1 MGFIALI
8 RRELA
13 NAFLHDARRAI
24 FLFGAATAY
33 LILFGILYYPGVVKE
48 IPTVVCDEEHTAYSR
63 LLTRQV
69 DDDERLGL
77 VRVVA
82 DEGEARDMLR
92 RKEVYAAVIIPA
104 DFSHDILNGR
114 SAKVLF
120 MLNGANIIT
129 TNIATTAGNDIVNT
143 FNTRFAARQA
153 ALRTSGDEQM
163 LKKRIS
169 PVETTLRVLNNPTQS
184 YMMFFVTG
192 LAMAAMQRAF
202 FSLLKKVKSGDYSS
216 KAVRLPYYREKGGLF
231 NLILSTNAITIK
243 NSFLTVPMSREYMKR
258 HHGHRIRIPV
268 PDRLKDKTIQEVRI
282 CPMYGG
288 RYFKIQYCYLQDPE
302 PVKTSPD
309 RVLAIDLGL
318 DNLAACVTNTGT
330 SFLMDGRK
338 LKSINQYW
346 NKRKARLQSIAAKQG
361 QNTTNQLCQLA
372 KKCNFRMQDILRK
385 TARYI
390 LDFCISH
397 QIGTLVCGYNRDFKR
412 GLKLGKVTNQHFT
425 QISLSYLR
433 STLKHLCERY
443 GITYLEQ
450 EESYTSQASC
460 LDLDDIPV
468 YQPDTPYTGTF
479 SGQRVRR
486 GLYRFA
492 NGRTANADING
503 AANILR
509 KSKQNFDFE
518 GLCKGLLDSP
528 LRIRLS

>member
-82 DEGEARDMLR
+82 DEWEARDMLR

-184 YMMFFVTG
+184 YMLFFVTG
-192 LAMAAMQRAF
+192 LAMAAMQQSFFLAIGAAVQCDFRNPELKGTSKGKLLVVKVGVYWVLSILSFGLVCVLARLLGIPDRASIQSLGLLAGAFSFAAISLGLFASSIFHNELQFVRASIMYTVPIFIFGGYTWPLEAMDPVTQVVAQAFPMAWMSNAVREFFLSGHLATLSHNLTALTVMGIIF
-202 FSLLKKVKSGDYSS
+202 FSLGSWIFLHKIDGVK
-216 KAVRLPYYREKGGLF
+216 
-231 NLILSTNAITIK
+231 
-243 NSFLTVPMSREYMKR
+243 
-258 HHGHRIRIPV
+258 
-268 PDRLKDKTIQEVRI
+268 
-282 CPMYGG
+282 
-288 RYFKIQYCYLQDPE
+288 
-302 PVKTSPD
+302 
-309 RVLAIDLGL
+309 
-318 DNLAACVTNTGT
+318 
-330 SFLMDGRK
+330 
-338 LKSINQYW
+338 
-346 NKRKARLQSIAAKQG
+346 
-361 QNTTNQLCQLA
+361 
-372 KKCNFRMQDILRK
+372 
-385 TARYI
+385 
-390 LDFCISH
+390 
-397 QIGTLVCGYNRDFKR
+397 
-412 GLKLGKVTNQHFT
+412 
-425 QISLSYLR
+425 
-433 STLKHLCERY
+433 
-443 GITYLEQ
+443 
-450 EESYTSQASC
+450 
-460 LDLDDIPV
+460 
-468 YQPDTPYTGTF
+468 
-479 SGQRVRR
+479 
-486 GLYRFA
+486 
-492 NGRTANADING
+492 
-503 AANILR
+503 
-509 KSKQNFDFE
+509 
-518 GLCKGLLDSP
+518 
-528 LRIRLS
+528 

>member
-63 LLTRQV
+63 FLTRQV

-163 LKKRIS
+163 LKKRIL

-192 LAMAAMQRAF
+192 LAMAAMQQGFFLAIGAAVQCDFRNPELKGTSKGKLLVVKVGVYWVLSILSFGLVCVLARLLGIPDRASIQSLGLLAGAFSFAAISLGLFASSIFHNELQFVRASIMYTVPAFIFGGYTWPLEAMDPVTQVVAQAFPMAWMSNAVRELFLSGHLATLSHNLTALTVMGIIF
-202 FSLLKKVKSGDYSS
+202 FSLGSWIFLHKIDGVK
-216 KAVRLPYYREKGGLF
+216 
-231 NLILSTNAITIK
+231 
-243 NSFLTVPMSREYMKR
+243 
-258 HHGHRIRIPV
+258 
-268 PDRLKDKTIQEVRI
+268 
-282 CPMYGG
+282 
-288 RYFKIQYCYLQDPE
+288 
-302 PVKTSPD
+302 
-309 RVLAIDLGL
+309 
-318 DNLAACVTNTGT
+318 
-330 SFLMDGRK
+330 
-338 LKSINQYW
+338 
-346 NKRKARLQSIAAKQG
+346 
-361 QNTTNQLCQLA
+361 
-372 KKCNFRMQDILRK
+372 
-385 TARYI
+385 
-390 LDFCISH
+390 
-397 QIGTLVCGYNRDFKR
+397 
-412 GLKLGKVTNQHFT
+412 
-425 QISLSYLR
+425 
-433 STLKHLCERY
+433 
-443 GITYLEQ
+443 
-450 EESYTSQASC
+450 
-460 LDLDDIPV
+460 
-468 YQPDTPYTGTF
+468 
-479 SGQRVRR
+479 
-486 GLYRFA
+486 
-492 NGRTANADING
+492 
-503 AANILR
+503 
-509 KSKQNFDFE
+509 
-518 GLCKGLLDSP
+518 
-528 LRIRLS
+528 

>member
-143 FNTRFAARQA
+143 FNTHFAARQA

-184 YMMFFVTG
+184 YMMFFMVG
-192 LAMAAMQRAF
+192 LAMAAMQQGIFLAVGAAVQGDFKDTEGLKGAPKAAVLVVKVAVYWLLSVLSFALVCVISYGLGIPDRASVTALLTLASA
-202 FSLLKKVKSGDYSS
+202 FSFAAVSLGLFASS
-216 KAVRLPYYREKGGLF
+216 IFHNELQFVRASIMYTVPAFIFGGYTWPLEAMDPVTQVVAQAFPMAWMSNAVRELF
-231 NLILSTNAITIK
+231 LSGHLATLSHNLTA
-243 NSFLTVPMSREYMKR
+243 LTVMGVIFLSLGSWIFL
-258 HHGHRIRIPV
+258 H
-268 PDRLKDKTIQEVRI
+268 
-282 CPMYGG
+282 
-288 RYFKIQYCYLQDPE
+288 KIDG
-302 PVKTSPD
+302 VK
-309 RVLAIDLGL
+309 
-318 DNLAACVTNTGT
+318 
-330 SFLMDGRK
+330 
-338 LKSINQYW
+338 
-346 NKRKARLQSIAAKQG
+346 
-361 QNTTNQLCQLA
+361 
-372 KKCNFRMQDILRK
+372 
-385 TARYI
+385 
-390 LDFCISH
+390 
-397 QIGTLVCGYNRDFKR
+397 
-412 GLKLGKVTNQHFT
+412 
-425 QISLSYLR
+425 
-433 STLKHLCERY
+433 
-443 GITYLEQ
+443 
-450 EESYTSQASC
+450 
-460 LDLDDIPV
+460 
-468 YQPDTPYTGTF
+468 
-479 SGQRVRR
+479 
-486 GLYRFA
+486 
-492 NGRTANADING
+492 
-503 AANILR
+503 
-509 KSKQNFDFE
+509 
-518 GLCKGLLDSP
+518 
-528 LRIRLS
+528 

>member
-1 MGFIALI
+1 MSILSLI

-63 LLTRQV
+63 LLIRQV

-192 LAMAAMQRAF
+192 LAMAAMQQGFFLAIGAAVQCDFRNPELKGTSKGKLLVVKVGVYWVLSILSFGLVCVLARLLGIPDRASIQSLGLLAGAFSFAAISLGLFASSIFHNELQFVRASVMYTVPAFIFGGYTWPLEAMDPVTQVVAQAFPMAWMSNAVRELFLSGHLATLSHNLTALTVMGVIF
-202 FSLLKKVKSGDYSS
+202 FSLGSWIFLHKIDGVK
-216 KAVRLPYYREKGGLF
+216 
-231 NLILSTNAITIK
+231 
-243 NSFLTVPMSREYMKR
+243 
-258 HHGHRIRIPV
+258 
-268 PDRLKDKTIQEVRI
+268 
-282 CPMYGG
+282 
-288 RYFKIQYCYLQDPE
+288 
-302 PVKTSPD
+302 
-309 RVLAIDLGL
+309 
-318 DNLAACVTNTGT
+318 
-330 SFLMDGRK
+330 
-338 LKSINQYW
+338 
-346 NKRKARLQSIAAKQG
+346 
-361 QNTTNQLCQLA
+361 
-372 KKCNFRMQDILRK
+372 
-385 TARYI
+385 
-390 LDFCISH
+390 
-397 QIGTLVCGYNRDFKR
+397 
-412 GLKLGKVTNQHFT
+412 
-425 QISLSYLR
+425 
-433 STLKHLCERY
+433 
-443 GITYLEQ
+443 
-450 EESYTSQASC
+450 
-460 LDLDDIPV
+460 
-468 YQPDTPYTGTF
+468 
-479 SGQRVRR
+479 
-486 GLYRFA
+486 
-492 NGRTANADING
+492 
-503 AANILR
+503 
-509 KSKQNFDFE
+509 
-518 GLCKGLLDSP
+518 
-528 LRIRLS
+528 

>member
-82 DEGEARDMLR
+82 DEWEARDMLR

-184 YMMFFVTG
+184 YMLFFVTG
-192 LAMAAMQRAF
+192 LAMAAMQQGFFLAIGAAVQCDFRNPELKGTSKGKLLVVKVGVYWVLSILSFGLVCVLALLLGIPDRASIQSLGLLAGAFSFAAISLGLFASSIFHNELQFVRASIMYTVPIFIFGGYTWPLEAMDPVTQVVAQAFPMAWMSNAVREFFLSGHLATLSHNLTALTVMGIIF
-202 FSLLKKVKSGDYSS
+202 FSLGSWIFLHKIDGVK
-216 KAVRLPYYREKGGLF
+216 
-231 NLILSTNAITIK
+231 
-243 NSFLTVPMSREYMKR
+243 
-258 HHGHRIRIPV
+258 
-268 PDRLKDKTIQEVRI
+268 
-282 CPMYGG
+282 
-288 RYFKIQYCYLQDPE
+288 
-302 PVKTSPD
+302 
-309 RVLAIDLGL
+309 
-318 DNLAACVTNTGT
+318 
-330 SFLMDGRK
+330 
-338 LKSINQYW
+338 
-346 NKRKARLQSIAAKQG
+346 
-361 QNTTNQLCQLA
+361 
-372 KKCNFRMQDILRK
+372 
-385 TARYI
+385 
-390 LDFCISH
+390 
-397 QIGTLVCGYNRDFKR
+397 
-412 GLKLGKVTNQHFT
+412 
-425 QISLSYLR
+425 
-433 STLKHLCERY
+433 
-443 GITYLEQ
+443 
-450 EESYTSQASC
+450 
-460 LDLDDIPV
+460 
-468 YQPDTPYTGTF
+468 
-479 SGQRVRR
+479 
-486 GLYRFA
+486 
-492 NGRTANADING
+492 
-503 AANILR
+503 
-509 KSKQNFDFE
+509 
-518 GLCKGLLDSP
+518 
-528 LRIRLS
+528 

>member
-184 YMMFFVTG
+184 YMMFFMVG
-192 LAMAAMQRAF
+192 LAMAAMQQGIFLAVGAAVQGDFKDTEGLKGAPKAAVLVVKVAVYWLLSVLSFALVCVISYGLGIPDRASVTALLTLASA
-202 FSLLKKVKSGDYSS
+202 FSFAAVSLGLFASS
-216 KAVRLPYYREKGGLF
+216 IFHNELQFVRASIMYTVPAFIFGGYTWPLEAMDPVTQVVAQAFPMAWMSNAVRELF
-231 NLILSTNAITIK
+231 LSGHLATLSHNLTA
-243 NSFLTVPMSREYMKR
+243 LTVMGVIFLS
-258 HHGHRIRIPV
+258 
-268 PDRLKDKTIQEVRI
+268 
-282 CPMYGG
+282 
-288 RYFKIQYCYLQDPE
+288 
-302 PVKTSPD
+302 
-309 RVLAIDLGL
+309 LG
-318 DNLAACVTNTGT
+318 
-330 SFLMDGRK
+330 SWIFLHKMDGVK
-338 LKSINQYW
+338 
-346 NKRKARLQSIAAKQG
+346 
-361 QNTTNQLCQLA
+361 
-372 KKCNFRMQDILRK
+372 
-385 TARYI
+385 
-390 LDFCISH
+390 
-397 QIGTLVCGYNRDFKR
+397 
-412 GLKLGKVTNQHFT
+412 
-425 QISLSYLR
+425 
-433 STLKHLCERY
+433 
-443 GITYLEQ
+443 
-450 EESYTSQASC
+450 
-460 LDLDDIPV
+460 
-468 YQPDTPYTGTF
+468 
-479 SGQRVRR
+479 
-486 GLYRFA
+486 
-492 NGRTANADING
+492 
-503 AANILR
+503 
-509 KSKQNFDFE
+509 
-518 GLCKGLLDSP
+518 
-528 LRIRLS
+528 

>member
-82 DEGEARDMLR
+82 DEEEARDMLR

-192 LAMAAMQRAF
+192 LAMAAMQQGFFLAIGAAVQCDFRDPELKGTSKGKLLVIKVGVYWVLSILSFGLVCVLARLLGIPDRASIQSLGLLAGAFSFAAISLGLFASSIFHNELQFVRASIMYTVPAFIFGGYTWPLEAMDPVTQVVAQAFPMAWMSNAVRELFLSGHLATLSHNLTALTVMGVIF
-202 FSLLKKVKSGDYSS
+202 FSLGSWIFLHKMNGVK
-216 KAVRLPYYREKGGLF
+216 
-231 NLILSTNAITIK
+231 
-243 NSFLTVPMSREYMKR
+243 
-258 HHGHRIRIPV
+258 
-268 PDRLKDKTIQEVRI
+268 
-282 CPMYGG
+282 
-288 RYFKIQYCYLQDPE
+288 
-302 PVKTSPD
+302 
-309 RVLAIDLGL
+309 
-318 DNLAACVTNTGT
+318 
-330 SFLMDGRK
+330 
-338 LKSINQYW
+338 
-346 NKRKARLQSIAAKQG
+346 
-361 QNTTNQLCQLA
+361 
-372 KKCNFRMQDILRK
+372 
-385 TARYI
+385 
-390 LDFCISH
+390 
-397 QIGTLVCGYNRDFKR
+397 
-412 GLKLGKVTNQHFT
+412 
-425 QISLSYLR
+425 
-433 STLKHLCERY
+433 
-443 GITYLEQ
+443 
-450 EESYTSQASC
+450 
-460 LDLDDIPV
+460 
-468 YQPDTPYTGTF
+468 
-479 SGQRVRR
+479 
-486 GLYRFA
+486 
-492 NGRTANADING
+492 
-503 AANILR
+503 
-509 KSKQNFDFE
+509 
-518 GLCKGLLDSP
+518 
-528 LRIRLS
+528 

>member
-1 MGFIALI
+1 MSILSLI

-63 LLTRQV
+63 LLIRQV

-92 RKEVYAAVIIPA
+92 QKEVYAAVIIPA

-192 LAMAAMQRAF
+192 LAMAAMQQGIFLAVGAAVQGDFKDTEGLKGAPKAAVLVVKVAVYWLLSVLSFALVCVISYGLGIPDRASVTALLTLASA
-202 FSLLKKVKSGDYSS
+202 FSFAAVSLGLFASS
-216 KAVRLPYYREKGGLF
+216 LFHNELQFVRASIMYTVPAFIFGGYTWPLEAMDPVTQVVAQAFPMAWMSNAVRELF
-231 NLILSTNAITIK
+231 LSGHLATLSHNLTA
-243 NSFLTVPMSREYMKR
+243 LTVMGVIFLSLGSWIFL
-258 HHGHRIRIPV
+258 H
-268 PDRLKDKTIQEVRI
+268 
-282 CPMYGG
+282 
-288 RYFKIQYCYLQDPE
+288 KIDG
-302 PVKTSPD
+302 VK
-309 RVLAIDLGL
+309 
-318 DNLAACVTNTGT
+318 
-330 SFLMDGRK
+330 
-338 LKSINQYW
+338 
-346 NKRKARLQSIAAKQG
+346 
-361 QNTTNQLCQLA
+361 
-372 KKCNFRMQDILRK
+372 
-385 TARYI
+385 
-390 LDFCISH
+390 
-397 QIGTLVCGYNRDFKR
+397 
-412 GLKLGKVTNQHFT
+412 
-425 QISLSYLR
+425 
-433 STLKHLCERY
+433 
-443 GITYLEQ
+443 
-450 EESYTSQASC
+450 
-460 LDLDDIPV
+460 
-468 YQPDTPYTGTF
+468 
-479 SGQRVRR
+479 
-486 GLYRFA
+486 
-492 NGRTANADING
+492 
-503 AANILR
+503 
-509 KSKQNFDFE
+509 
-518 GLCKGLLDSP
+518 
-528 LRIRLS
+528 

>member
-1 MGFIALI
+1 MSILSLI

-63 LLTRQV
+63 LLIRQV

-92 RKEVYAAVIIPA
+92 QKEVYAAVIIPA

-192 LAMAAMQRAF
+192 LAMAAMQQGF
-202 FSLLKKVKSGDYSS
+202 FLAIGAAVQCDFRNPELKGTSKGKLLVVKVGVYWVLS
-216 KAVRLPYYREKGGLF
+216 
-231 NLILSTNAITIK
+231 ILSFGLVCVLARLLGI
-243 NSFLTVPMSREYMKR
+243 
-258 HHGHRIRIPV
+258 
-268 PDRLKDKTIQEVRI
+268 PDRASIQ
-282 CPMYGG
+282 
-288 RYFKIQYCYLQDPE
+288 
-302 PVKTSPD
+302 S
-309 RVLAIDLGL
+309 LGL
-318 DNLAACVTNTGT
+318 LA
-330 SFLMDGRK
+330 
-338 LKSINQYW
+338 
-346 NKRKARLQSIAAKQG
+346 
-361 QNTTNQLCQLA
+361 
-372 KKCNFRMQDILRK
+372 
-385 TARYI
+385 
-390 LDFCISH
+390 
-397 QIGTLVCGYNRDFKR
+397 
-412 GLKLGKVTNQHFT
+412 
-425 QISLSYLR
+425 
-433 STLKHLCERY
+433 
-443 GITYLEQ
+443 
-450 EESYTSQASC
+450 
-460 LDLDDIPV
+460 
-468 YQPDTPYTGTF
+468 
-479 SGQRVRR
+479 
-486 GLYRFA
+486 
-492 NGRTANADING
+492 G
-503 AANILR
+503 A
-509 KSKQNFDFE
+509 
-518 GLCKGLLDSP
+518 
-528 LRIRLS
+528 

>member
-184 YMMFFVTG
+184 YMMFFMVG
-192 LAMAAMQRAF
+192 LAMAAMQQGIFLAVGAAVQGDFKDTEGLKGAPKAAVLVVKVAVYWLLSVLSFALVCVISYGLGIPDRASVTALLTLASA
-202 FSLLKKVKSGDYSS
+202 FSFAAVSLGLFASS
-216 KAVRLPYYREKGGLF
+216 LFHNELQFVRASIMYTVPAFIFGGYTWPLEAMDPVTQVVAQAFPMAWMSNAVRELF
-231 NLILSTNAITIK
+231 LSGHLAMLSHNLTA
-243 NSFLTVPMSREYMKR
+243 LTVMGVIFLSLGSWIFL
-258 HHGHRIRIPV
+258 H
-268 PDRLKDKTIQEVRI
+268 
-282 CPMYGG
+282 
-288 RYFKIQYCYLQDPE
+288 KIDG
-302 PVKTSPD
+302 VK
-309 RVLAIDLGL
+309 
-318 DNLAACVTNTGT
+318 
-330 SFLMDGRK
+330 
-338 LKSINQYW
+338 
-346 NKRKARLQSIAAKQG
+346 
-361 QNTTNQLCQLA
+361 
-372 KKCNFRMQDILRK
+372 
-385 TARYI
+385 
-390 LDFCISH
+390 
-397 QIGTLVCGYNRDFKR
+397 
-412 GLKLGKVTNQHFT
+412 
-425 QISLSYLR
+425 
-433 STLKHLCERY
+433 
-443 GITYLEQ
+443 
-450 EESYTSQASC
+450 
-460 LDLDDIPV
+460 
-468 YQPDTPYTGTF
+468 
-479 SGQRVRR
+479 
-486 GLYRFA
+486 
-492 NGRTANADING
+492 
-503 AANILR
+503 
-509 KSKQNFDFE
+509 
-518 GLCKGLLDSP
+518 
-528 LRIRLS
+528 

>member
-184 YMMFFVTG
+184 YMMFFMVG
-192 LAMAAMQRAF
+192 LAMAAMQQGIFLAVGAAVQGDFKDTEGLKGAPKAAVLVVKVAVYWLLSVLSFALVCVISYGLGIPDRASGTARLPLASA
-202 FSLLKKVKSGDYSS
+202 FSFAAVSLGLFASS
-216 KAVRLPYYREKGGLF
+216 LFHNELQFVRASIMYTVPAFIFGGYTWPLEAMDPVTQVVAQAFPMAWMSNAVRELF
-231 NLILSTNAITIK
+231 LSGHLATLSHNLTA
-243 NSFLTVPMSREYMKR
+243 LTVMGVIFLSLGSWIFL
-258 HHGHRIRIPV
+258 H
-268 PDRLKDKTIQEVRI
+268 
-282 CPMYGG
+282 
-288 RYFKIQYCYLQDPE
+288 KIDG
-302 PVKTSPD
+302 VK
-309 RVLAIDLGL
+309 
-318 DNLAACVTNTGT
+318 
-330 SFLMDGRK
+330 
-338 LKSINQYW
+338 
-346 NKRKARLQSIAAKQG
+346 
-361 QNTTNQLCQLA
+361 
-372 KKCNFRMQDILRK
+372 
-385 TARYI
+385 
-390 LDFCISH
+390 
-397 QIGTLVCGYNRDFKR
+397 
-412 GLKLGKVTNQHFT
+412 
-425 QISLSYLR
+425 
-433 STLKHLCERY
+433 
-443 GITYLEQ
+443 
-450 EESYTSQASC
+450 
-460 LDLDDIPV
+460 
-468 YQPDTPYTGTF
+468 
-479 SGQRVRR
+479 
-486 GLYRFA
+486 
-492 NGRTANADING
+492 
-503 AANILR
+503 
-509 KSKQNFDFE
+509 
-518 GLCKGLLDSP
+518 
-528 LRIRLS
+528 

>member
-192 LAMAAMQRAF
+192 LAMAAMQQGFFLAIGAAVQCDFRNPELKGTSKGKLLVVKVGVYWVLSILSFGLVCVLARLLGIPDRASIQSLGLLAGAFSFAAISLGLFASSIFHNELQFVRASIMYTVPAFIFGGYTWPLEAMDPVTQVVAQAFPMAWMSNAVRELFLSGHLATLSHNLTALTVMGVIF
-202 FSLLKKVKSGDYSS
+202 FSLGSWIFLHKIDGVK
-216 KAVRLPYYREKGGLF
+216 
-231 NLILSTNAITIK
+231 
-243 NSFLTVPMSREYMKR
+243 
-258 HHGHRIRIPV
+258 
-268 PDRLKDKTIQEVRI
+268 
-282 CPMYGG
+282 
-288 RYFKIQYCYLQDPE
+288 
-302 PVKTSPD
+302 
-309 RVLAIDLGL
+309 
-318 DNLAACVTNTGT
+318 
-330 SFLMDGRK
+330 
-338 LKSINQYW
+338 
-346 NKRKARLQSIAAKQG
+346 
-361 QNTTNQLCQLA
+361 
-372 KKCNFRMQDILRK
+372 
-385 TARYI
+385 
-390 LDFCISH
+390 
-397 QIGTLVCGYNRDFKR
+397 
-412 GLKLGKVTNQHFT
+412 
-425 QISLSYLR
+425 
-433 STLKHLCERY
+433 
-443 GITYLEQ
+443 
-450 EESYTSQASC
+450 
-460 LDLDDIPV
+460 
-468 YQPDTPYTGTF
+468 
-479 SGQRVRR
+479 
-486 GLYRFA
+486 
-492 NGRTANADING
+492 
-503 AANILR
+503 
-509 KSKQNFDFE
+509 
-518 GLCKGLLDSP
+518 
-528 LRIRLS
+528 

>member
-69 DDDERLGL
+69 DDDEWLGL

-120 MLNGANIIT
+120 MFNGANIIT

-192 LAMAAMQRAF
+192 LAMAAMQQGFFLAIGAAVQCDFRNPELKGTSKGKLLVVKVGVYWVLSILSFGLVCVLARLLGIPDRASIQSLGLLAGA
-202 FSLLKKVKSGDYSS
+202 FSFAAISLGLFASS
-216 KAVRLPYYREKGGLF
+216 IFHNELQFVRASIMYTVPAFIFGGYTWPLEAMDPVTQVVAQAFPMAWMSNAVRELF
-231 NLILSTNAITIK
+231 LSGHLATLSHNLTA
-243 NSFLTVPMSREYMKR
+243 LTVMGVIFLS
-258 HHGHRIRIPV
+258 
-268 PDRLKDKTIQEVRI
+268 
-282 CPMYGG
+282 
-288 RYFKIQYCYLQDPE
+288 
-302 PVKTSPD
+302 
-309 RVLAIDLGL
+309 LG
-318 DNLAACVTNTGT
+318 
-330 SFLMDGRK
+330 SWIF
-338 LKSINQYW
+338 
-346 NKRKARLQSIAAKQG
+346 
-361 QNTTNQLCQLA
+361 
-372 KKCNFRMQDILRK
+372 LRK
-385 TARYI
+385 MNKMA
-390 LDFCISH
+390 
-397 QIGTLVCGYNRDFKR
+397 
-412 GLKLGKVTNQHFT
+412 
-425 QISLSYLR
+425 
-433 STLKHLCERY
+433 
-443 GITYLEQ
+443 
-450 EESYTSQASC
+450 
-460 LDLDDIPV
+460 
-468 YQPDTPYTGTF
+468 
-479 SGQRVRR
+479 
-486 GLYRFA
+486 
-492 NGRTANADING
+492 
-503 AANILR
+503 
-509 KSKQNFDFE
+509 
-518 GLCKGLLDSP
+518 
-528 LRIRLS
+528 

>member
-92 RKEVYAAVIIPA
+92 RKGVYAAVIIPA

-184 YMMFFVTG
+184 YMMFFMVG
-192 LAMAAMQRAF
+192 LAMAAMQQGIFLAVGAAVQGDFKDTEGLKGAPKAAVLVVKVAVYWLLSVLSFALVCVISYGLGIPDRASVTALLTLASA
-202 FSLLKKVKSGDYSS
+202 FSFAAVSLGLFASS
-216 KAVRLPYYREKGGLF
+216 LFHNELQFVRASIMYTVPAFIFGGYTWPLEAMDPVTQVVAQAFPMAWMSNAVRELF
-231 NLILSTNAITIK
+231 LSGHLATLSHNLTA
-243 NSFLTVPMSREYMKR
+243 LTVMGVIFLSLGSWIFL
-258 HHGHRIRIPV
+258 H
-268 PDRLKDKTIQEVRI
+268 
-282 CPMYGG
+282 
-288 RYFKIQYCYLQDPE
+288 KIDG
-302 PVKTSPD
+302 VK
-309 RVLAIDLGL
+309 
-318 DNLAACVTNTGT
+318 
-330 SFLMDGRK
+330 
-338 LKSINQYW
+338 
-346 NKRKARLQSIAAKQG
+346 
-361 QNTTNQLCQLA
+361 
-372 KKCNFRMQDILRK
+372 
-385 TARYI
+385 
-390 LDFCISH
+390 
-397 QIGTLVCGYNRDFKR
+397 
-412 GLKLGKVTNQHFT
+412 
-425 QISLSYLR
+425 
-433 STLKHLCERY
+433 
-443 GITYLEQ
+443 
-450 EESYTSQASC
+450 
-460 LDLDDIPV
+460 
-468 YQPDTPYTGTF
+468 
-479 SGQRVRR
+479 
-486 GLYRFA
+486 
-492 NGRTANADING
+492 
-503 AANILR
+503 
-509 KSKQNFDFE
+509 
-518 GLCKGLLDSP
+518 
-528 LRIRLS
+528 

>member
-1 MGFIALI
+1 MSILSLI

-63 LLTRQV
+63 LLIRQV

-184 YMMFFVTG
+184 YMMFFMVG
-192 LAMAAMQRAF
+192 LAMAAMQQGIFLAVGAAVQGDFKDTEGLKGAPKAAVLVVKVAVYWLLSVLSFALVCVISYGLGIPDRASVTALLTLASA
-202 FSLLKKVKSGDYSS
+202 FSFAAVSLGLFASS
-216 KAVRLPYYREKGGLF
+216 LFHNELQFVRASIMYTVPAFIFGGYTWPLEAMDPVTQVVAQAFPMAWMSNAVRELF
-231 NLILSTNAITIK
+231 LSGHLATLSHNLTA
-243 NSFLTVPMSREYMKR
+243 LTVMGVIFLSLGSWIFL
-258 HHGHRIRIPV
+258 H
-268 PDRLKDKTIQEVRI
+268 
-282 CPMYGG
+282 
-288 RYFKIQYCYLQDPE
+288 KIDG
-302 PVKTSPD
+302 VK
-309 RVLAIDLGL
+309 
-318 DNLAACVTNTGT
+318 
-330 SFLMDGRK
+330 
-338 LKSINQYW
+338 
-346 NKRKARLQSIAAKQG
+346 
-361 QNTTNQLCQLA
+361 
-372 KKCNFRMQDILRK
+372 
-385 TARYI
+385 
-390 LDFCISH
+390 
-397 QIGTLVCGYNRDFKR
+397 
-412 GLKLGKVTNQHFT
+412 
-425 QISLSYLR
+425 
-433 STLKHLCERY
+433 
-443 GITYLEQ
+443 
-450 EESYTSQASC
+450 
-460 LDLDDIPV
+460 
-468 YQPDTPYTGTF
+468 
-479 SGQRVRR
+479 
-486 GLYRFA
+486 
-492 NGRTANADING
+492 
-503 AANILR
+503 
-509 KSKQNFDFE
+509 
-518 GLCKGLLDSP
+518 
-528 LRIRLS
+528 

>member
-82 DEGEARDMLR
+82 DEWEARDMLR

-184 YMMFFVTG
+184 YMLFFVTG
-192 LAMAAMQRAF
+192 LAMAAMQQGFFLAIGAAVQCDFRNPELKGTSKGKLLVVKVGVYWVLSILSFGLVCVLARLLGIPDRASIQSLGLLAGAFSFAAISLGLFASSIFHNELQFVRASIMYTVPIFIFGGYTWPLEAMDPVTQVVAQAFPMAWMSNAVREFFLSGHLATLSHNLTALTVMGIIF
-202 FSLLKKVKSGDYSS
+202 FSLGSWIFLHKIDGVK
-216 KAVRLPYYREKGGLF
+216 
-231 NLILSTNAITIK
+231 
-243 NSFLTVPMSREYMKR
+243 
-258 HHGHRIRIPV
+258 
-268 PDRLKDKTIQEVRI
+268 
-282 CPMYGG
+282 
-288 RYFKIQYCYLQDPE
+288 
-302 PVKTSPD
+302 
-309 RVLAIDLGL
+309 
-318 DNLAACVTNTGT
+318 
-330 SFLMDGRK
+330 
-338 LKSINQYW
+338 
-346 NKRKARLQSIAAKQG
+346 
-361 QNTTNQLCQLA
+361 
-372 KKCNFRMQDILRK
+372 
-385 TARYI
+385 
-390 LDFCISH
+390 
-397 QIGTLVCGYNRDFKR
+397 
-412 GLKLGKVTNQHFT
+412 
-425 QISLSYLR
+425 
-433 STLKHLCERY
+433 
-443 GITYLEQ
+443 
-450 EESYTSQASC
+450 
-460 LDLDDIPV
+460 
-468 YQPDTPYTGTF
+468 
-479 SGQRVRR
+479 
-486 GLYRFA
+486 
-492 NGRTANADING
+492 
-503 AANILR
+503 
-509 KSKQNFDFE
+509 
-518 GLCKGLLDSP
+518 
-528 LRIRLS
+528 

>member
-1 MGFIALI
+1 MSILSLI

-63 LLTRQV
+63 LLIRQV

-92 RKEVYAAVIIPA
+92 QKEVYAAVIIPA

-192 LAMAAMQRAF
+192 LAMAAMQQGFFLAIGAAVQCDFRNPELKGTSKGKLLVVKVGVYWVLSILSFGLVCVLARLLGIPDRASIQSLGLLAGAFSFAAISLGLFASSIFHNELQFVRASVMYTVPAFIFGGYTWPLEAMDPVTQVVAQAFPMAWMSNAVREFFLSGHLATLSHNLTALTVMGVIF
-202 FSLLKKVKSGDYSS
+202 FSLGSWIFLHKIDGVK
-216 KAVRLPYYREKGGLF
+216 
-231 NLILSTNAITIK
+231 
-243 NSFLTVPMSREYMKR
+243 
-258 HHGHRIRIPV
+258 
-268 PDRLKDKTIQEVRI
+268 
-282 CPMYGG
+282 
-288 RYFKIQYCYLQDPE
+288 
-302 PVKTSPD
+302 
-309 RVLAIDLGL
+309 
-318 DNLAACVTNTGT
+318 
-330 SFLMDGRK
+330 
-338 LKSINQYW
+338 
-346 NKRKARLQSIAAKQG
+346 
-361 QNTTNQLCQLA
+361 
-372 KKCNFRMQDILRK
+372 
-385 TARYI
+385 
-390 LDFCISH
+390 
-397 QIGTLVCGYNRDFKR
+397 
-412 GLKLGKVTNQHFT
+412 
-425 QISLSYLR
+425 
-433 STLKHLCERY
+433 
-443 GITYLEQ
+443 
-450 EESYTSQASC
+450 
-460 LDLDDIPV
+460 
-468 YQPDTPYTGTF
+468 
-479 SGQRVRR
+479 
-486 GLYRFA
+486 
-492 NGRTANADING
+492 
-503 AANILR
+503 
-509 KSKQNFDFE
+509 
-518 GLCKGLLDSP
+518 
-528 LRIRLS
+528 

>member
-82 DEGEARDMLR
+82 DEWEARDMLR

-184 YMMFFVTG
+184 YMLFFVTG
-192 LAMAAMQRAF
+192 LAIAAMQQGFFLAIGAAVQCDFRNPELKGTSKGKLLVVKVGVYWVLSILSFGLVCVLARLLGIPDRASIQSLGLLAGAFSFAAISLGLFASSIFHNELQFVRASIMYTVPIFIFGGYTWPLEAMDPVTQVVAQAFPMAWMSNAVREFFLSGHLATLSHNLTALTVMGIIF
-202 FSLLKKVKSGDYSS
+202 FSLGSWIFLHKIDGVK
-216 KAVRLPYYREKGGLF
+216 
-231 NLILSTNAITIK
+231 
-243 NSFLTVPMSREYMKR
+243 
-258 HHGHRIRIPV
+258 
-268 PDRLKDKTIQEVRI
+268 
-282 CPMYGG
+282 
-288 RYFKIQYCYLQDPE
+288 
-302 PVKTSPD
+302 
-309 RVLAIDLGL
+309 
-318 DNLAACVTNTGT
+318 
-330 SFLMDGRK
+330 
-338 LKSINQYW
+338 
-346 NKRKARLQSIAAKQG
+346 
-361 QNTTNQLCQLA
+361 
-372 KKCNFRMQDILRK
+372 
-385 TARYI
+385 
-390 LDFCISH
+390 
-397 QIGTLVCGYNRDFKR
+397 
-412 GLKLGKVTNQHFT
+412 
-425 QISLSYLR
+425 
-433 STLKHLCERY
+433 
-443 GITYLEQ
+443 
-450 EESYTSQASC
+450 
-460 LDLDDIPV
+460 
-468 YQPDTPYTGTF
+468 
-479 SGQRVRR
+479 
-486 GLYRFA
+486 
-492 NGRTANADING
+492 
-503 AANILR
+503 
-509 KSKQNFDFE
+509 
-518 GLCKGLLDSP
+518 
-528 LRIRLS
+528 

>member
-163 LKKRIS
+163 LKKRIL

-192 LAMAAMQRAF
+192 LAMAAMQQGFFLAIGAAVQGDFKDTEGLKGAPKAAVLVVKVAVYWLLSVLSFALVCVISYGLGIPDRASVMALLTLASA
-202 FSLLKKVKSGDYSS
+202 FSFAAVSLGLFASS
-216 KAVRLPYYREKGGLF
+216 LFHNELQFVRASIMYTVPAFIFGGYTWPLEAMDPVTQVVAQAFPMAWMSNAVRELF
-231 NLILSTNAITIK
+231 LSGHLATLSYN
-243 NSFLTVPMSREYMKR
+243 LTVMGVIFLSLGSWIFL
-258 HHGHRIRIPV
+258 H
-268 PDRLKDKTIQEVRI
+268 
-282 CPMYGG
+282 
-288 RYFKIQYCYLQDPE
+288 KIDG
-302 PVKTSPD
+302 VK
-309 RVLAIDLGL
+309 
-318 DNLAACVTNTGT
+318 
-330 SFLMDGRK
+330 
-338 LKSINQYW
+338 
-346 NKRKARLQSIAAKQG
+346 
-361 QNTTNQLCQLA
+361 
-372 KKCNFRMQDILRK
+372 
-385 TARYI
+385 
-390 LDFCISH
+390 
-397 QIGTLVCGYNRDFKR
+397 
-412 GLKLGKVTNQHFT
+412 
-425 QISLSYLR
+425 
-433 STLKHLCERY
+433 
-443 GITYLEQ
+443 
-450 EESYTSQASC
+450 
-460 LDLDDIPV
+460 
-468 YQPDTPYTGTF
+468 
-479 SGQRVRR
+479 
-486 GLYRFA
+486 
-492 NGRTANADING
+492 
-503 AANILR
+503 
-509 KSKQNFDFE
+509 
-518 GLCKGLLDSP
+518 
-528 LRIRLS
+528 

>member
-33 LILFGILYYPGVVKE
+33 LLLFGILYYPGVVKE
-48 IPTVVCDEEHTAYSR
+48 IPTVVCDEEHTTYSR

-192 LAMAAMQRAF
+192 LAMAAMQQGFFLAIGAAVQCDFRNPELKGTSKGKLLVVKVGVYWVLSILSFGLVCVLARLLGIPDRASIQSLGLLAGAFSFAAISLGLFASSNFHNELQFVRASIMYTVPAFIFGGYTWPLEAMDPVTQVVAQAFPMAWMSNAVRELFLSGHLATLSHNLTALTVMGVIF
-202 FSLLKKVKSGDYSS
+202 FSLGSWIFLHKIDGVK
-216 KAVRLPYYREKGGLF
+216 
-231 NLILSTNAITIK
+231 
-243 NSFLTVPMSREYMKR
+243 
-258 HHGHRIRIPV
+258 
-268 PDRLKDKTIQEVRI
+268 
-282 CPMYGG
+282 
-288 RYFKIQYCYLQDPE
+288 
-302 PVKTSPD
+302 
-309 RVLAIDLGL
+309 
-318 DNLAACVTNTGT
+318 
-330 SFLMDGRK
+330 
-338 LKSINQYW
+338 
-346 NKRKARLQSIAAKQG
+346 
-361 QNTTNQLCQLA
+361 
-372 KKCNFRMQDILRK
+372 
-385 TARYI
+385 
-390 LDFCISH
+390 
-397 QIGTLVCGYNRDFKR
+397 
-412 GLKLGKVTNQHFT
+412 
-425 QISLSYLR
+425 
-433 STLKHLCERY
+433 
-443 GITYLEQ
+443 
-450 EESYTSQASC
+450 
-460 LDLDDIPV
+460 
-468 YQPDTPYTGTF
+468 
-479 SGQRVRR
+479 
-486 GLYRFA
+486 
-492 NGRTANADING
+492 
-503 AANILR
+503 
-509 KSKQNFDFE
+509 
-518 GLCKGLLDSP
+518 
-528 LRIRLS
+528 

>member
-192 LAMAAMQRAF
+192 LAMAAMQQGFFLAIGAAVQCDFRNPELKGTSKGKLLVVKVGVYWVLSILAFGLVCVLARLLGIPDRASIQSLGLLAGAFSFAAISLGLFASSIFHNELQFVRASVMYTVPAFIFGGYTWPLEAMDPVTQVVAQAFPMAWMSNAVRELFLSGHLATLSHNLTALTVMGVIF
-202 FSLLKKVKSGDYSS
+202 FSLGSWIFLHKIDGVK
-216 KAVRLPYYREKGGLF
+216 
-231 NLILSTNAITIK
+231 
-243 NSFLTVPMSREYMKR
+243 
-258 HHGHRIRIPV
+258 
-268 PDRLKDKTIQEVRI
+268 
-282 CPMYGG
+282 
-288 RYFKIQYCYLQDPE
+288 
-302 PVKTSPD
+302 
-309 RVLAIDLGL
+309 
-318 DNLAACVTNTGT
+318 
-330 SFLMDGRK
+330 
-338 LKSINQYW
+338 
-346 NKRKARLQSIAAKQG
+346 
-361 QNTTNQLCQLA
+361 
-372 KKCNFRMQDILRK
+372 
-385 TARYI
+385 
-390 LDFCISH
+390 
-397 QIGTLVCGYNRDFKR
+397 
-412 GLKLGKVTNQHFT
+412 
-425 QISLSYLR
+425 
-433 STLKHLCERY
+433 
-443 GITYLEQ
+443 
-450 EESYTSQASC
+450 
-460 LDLDDIPV
+460 
-468 YQPDTPYTGTF
+468 
-479 SGQRVRR
+479 
-486 GLYRFA
+486 
-492 NGRTANADING
+492 
-503 AANILR
+503 
-509 KSKQNFDFE
+509 
-518 GLCKGLLDSP
+518 
-528 LRIRLS
+528 

>member
-82 DEGEARDMLR
+82 DEEEARDMLR

-120 MLNGANIIT
+120 MLNGANVIT

-184 YMMFFVTG
+184 YMMFFMVG
-192 LAMAAMQRAF
+192 LAMAAMQQGIFLAVGAAVQGDFKDTEGLKGAPKAAVLVVKVAVYWLLSVLSFALVCVISYGLGIPDRASVTALLTLASA
-202 FSLLKKVKSGDYSS
+202 FSFAAVSLGLFASS
-216 KAVRLPYYREKGGLF
+216 LFHNELQFVRASIMYTVPAFIFGGYTWPLEAMDPVTQVVAQAFPMAWMSNAVRELF
-231 NLILSTNAITIK
+231 LSGHLATLSYNLTA
-243 NSFLTVPMSREYMKR
+243 LTVMGVIFLSLGSWIFL
-258 HHGHRIRIPV
+258 H
-268 PDRLKDKTIQEVRI
+268 
-282 CPMYGG
+282 
-288 RYFKIQYCYLQDPE
+288 KIDG
-302 PVKTSPD
+302 VK
-309 RVLAIDLGL
+309 
-318 DNLAACVTNTGT
+318 
-330 SFLMDGRK
+330 
-338 LKSINQYW
+338 
-346 NKRKARLQSIAAKQG
+346 
-361 QNTTNQLCQLA
+361 
-372 KKCNFRMQDILRK
+372 
-385 TARYI
+385 
-390 LDFCISH
+390 
-397 QIGTLVCGYNRDFKR
+397 
-412 GLKLGKVTNQHFT
+412 
-425 QISLSYLR
+425 
-433 STLKHLCERY
+433 
-443 GITYLEQ
+443 
-450 EESYTSQASC
+450 
-460 LDLDDIPV
+460 
-468 YQPDTPYTGTF
+468 
-479 SGQRVRR
+479 
-486 GLYRFA
+486 
-492 NGRTANADING
+492 
-503 AANILR
+503 
-509 KSKQNFDFE
+509 
-518 GLCKGLLDSP
+518 
-528 LRIRLS
+528 

>member
-163 LKKRIS
+163 LKKRIL

-192 LAMAAMQRAF
+192 LAMAAMQQGFFLAIGAAVQCDFRNPELKGTSKGKLLVVKVGVYWVLSILSFGLVCVLARLLGIPDRASIQSLGLLAGA
-202 FSLLKKVKSGDYSS
+202 FSFAAISLGLFASS
-216 KAVRLPYYREKGGLF
+216 IFHNELQFVRASIMYTVPAFIFGGYTWPLEAMDPVTQVVAQAFPMAWMSNAVRELF
-231 NLILSTNAITIK
+231 LSGHLATLSHNLTA
-243 NSFLTVPMSREYMKR
+243 LTVM
-258 HHGHRIRIPV
+258 GV
-268 PDRLKDKTIQEVRI
+268 
-282 CPMYGG
+282 
-288 RYFKIQYCYLQDPE
+288 
-302 PVKTSPD
+302 
-309 RVLAIDLGL
+309 
-318 DNLAACVTNTGT
+318 
-330 SFLMDGRK
+330 
-338 LKSINQYW
+338 
-346 NKRKARLQSIAAKQG
+346 
-361 QNTTNQLCQLA
+361 
-372 KKCNFRMQDILRK
+372 
-385 TARYI
+385 
-390 LDFCISH
+390 
-397 QIGTLVCGYNRDFKR
+397 
-412 GLKLGKVTNQHFT
+412 
-425 QISLSYLR
+425 ISLSLG
-433 STLKHLCERY
+433 SWIFLHKID
-443 GITYLEQ
+443 G
-450 EESYTSQASC
+450 
-460 LDLDDIPV
+460 V
-468 YQPDTPYTGTF
+468 
-479 SGQRVRR
+479 
-486 GLYRFA
+486 
-492 NGRTANADING
+492 
-503 AANILR
+503 
-509 KSKQNFDFE
+509 K
-518 GLCKGLLDSP
+518 
-528 LRIRLS
+528 

>member
-82 DEGEARDMLR
+82 DEWEARDMLR

-184 YMMFFVTG
+184 YMLFFVTG
-192 LAMAAMQRAF
+192 LAMAAMQQGFFLAIGAAVQCDFRNPELKGTSKGKLLVVKVGVYWVLSILSFGLVCVLARLLGIPDRASIQSLGLLAGAFSFAAISLGLFASSIFHNELQFVRASIMYTVPIFIFGGYTWPLEAMDPVTQVVAQAFPMAWMSNAVREFFLSGHLATLSHNPTALTVMGIIF
-202 FSLLKKVKSGDYSS
+202 FSLGSWIFLHKIDGVK
-216 KAVRLPYYREKGGLF
+216 
-231 NLILSTNAITIK
+231 
-243 NSFLTVPMSREYMKR
+243 
-258 HHGHRIRIPV
+258 
-268 PDRLKDKTIQEVRI
+268 
-282 CPMYGG
+282 
-288 RYFKIQYCYLQDPE
+288 
-302 PVKTSPD
+302 
-309 RVLAIDLGL
+309 
-318 DNLAACVTNTGT
+318 
-330 SFLMDGRK
+330 
-338 LKSINQYW
+338 
-346 NKRKARLQSIAAKQG
+346 
-361 QNTTNQLCQLA
+361 
-372 KKCNFRMQDILRK
+372 
-385 TARYI
+385 
-390 LDFCISH
+390 
-397 QIGTLVCGYNRDFKR
+397 
-412 GLKLGKVTNQHFT
+412 
-425 QISLSYLR
+425 
-433 STLKHLCERY
+433 
-443 GITYLEQ
+443 
-450 EESYTSQASC
+450 
-460 LDLDDIPV
+460 
-468 YQPDTPYTGTF
+468 
-479 SGQRVRR
+479 
-486 GLYRFA
+486 
-492 NGRTANADING
+492 
-503 AANILR
+503 
-509 KSKQNFDFE
+509 
-518 GLCKGLLDSP
+518 
-528 LRIRLS
+528 